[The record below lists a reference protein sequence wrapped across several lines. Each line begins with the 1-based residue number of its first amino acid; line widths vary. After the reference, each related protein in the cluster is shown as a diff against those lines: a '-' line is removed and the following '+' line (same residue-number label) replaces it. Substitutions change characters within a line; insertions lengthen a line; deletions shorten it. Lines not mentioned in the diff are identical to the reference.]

1 MMLKSS
7 REQALQQIMKFS
19 QSDRPI
25 LIIVASMIL
34 LICFAVWSY
43 LRLLETQSWSLH
55 TYRVLTEISEVETL
69 TRQDRGLN
77 LCVAIG
83 DARLI
88 EASGWERQLDVRMQ
102 LLKLLAR
109 DNPSQLANIA
119 ELEQAVEYWRNG
131 ICQAHAG
138 TLPPRTEWRDRA
150 QGGTEHG
157 RCRHGAP

>member
-83 DARLI
+83 DARYGQGRR
-88 EASGWERQLDVRMQ
+88 SR
-102 LLKLLAR
+102 LAR
-109 DNPSQLANIA
+109 ESVVPIEGPGCPAGLDNSPS
-119 ELEQAVEYWRNG
+119 
-131 ICQAHAG
+131 
-138 TLPPRTEWRDRA
+138 TS
-150 QGGTEHG
+150 
-157 RCRHGAP
+157 